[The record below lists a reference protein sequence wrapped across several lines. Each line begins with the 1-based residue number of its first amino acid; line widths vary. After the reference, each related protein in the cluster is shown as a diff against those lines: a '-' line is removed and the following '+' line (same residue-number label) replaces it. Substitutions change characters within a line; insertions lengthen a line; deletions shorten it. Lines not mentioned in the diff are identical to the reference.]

1 MKFIIKN
8 IKRAMLLHWR
18 LNFLI
23 LVDLVLCTAII
34 FVMMQNFVFANNIQ
48 DAFFSGNQAAERYV
62 FEIQNDDIE
71 ALMNDVENKTPMYDI
86 AKTVREEIFASPN
99 FLAYTSNPCSVNLS
113 DISNPEDFPE
123 DLVYFDYD
131 GETPYIDGYIY
142 SENAAEAF
150 NLHVSEGRLLTSS
163 DFNNLDI
170 SQPVSVLLGSDFQSV
185 FQLGDVVL
193 TCGDDAAVVVGFLEP
208 NSFIA
213 EYGSNN
219 PNTFPLDK
227 SIIYP
232 LFFPRNTEYLSAEY
246 HERMA
251 LLSLDCSYLV
261 VSDPTIDVQSEM
273 NKITAKYGFYPIEVF
288 PLDGTAISNAKIISE
303 KNVALLLM
311 LGIVSTVICLI
322 ALSSVLYKRTLK
334 DRATFCIY
342 LTSGI
347 PLWKINVS
355 LLLEMSFWL
364 ILSILPSISISIIE
378 YGRLYVPLWQ
388 ILLYSGTIM
397 MVSLAPV
404 FVIIGKSN
412 LDLMIRNQMD

>member
-18 LNFLI
+18 LNLLI

-34 FVMMQNFVFANNIQ
+34 FVMMQNFAFAKEIQ
-48 DAFFSGNQAAERYV
+48 DAFFSGNQAAEHYV
-62 FEIQNDDIE
+62 F
-71 ALMNDVENKTPMYDI
+71 ALNRDYDESFLNDVENKTPMYDI

-99 FLAYTSNPCSVNLS
+99 FLAYTSMQHTFNLS

-123 DLVYFDYD
+123 DLVYID
-131 GETPYIDGYIY
+131 ETPYIDGYIY

-208 NSFIA
+208 NSFVA
-213 EYGSNN
+213 EYGSSI
-219 PNTFPLDK
+219 PNTLSLNK
-227 SIIYP
+227 SIIFP
-232 LFFPRNTEYLSAEY
+232 LLFPRDPETLSPEYY
-246 HERMA
+246 ERI
-251 LLSLDCSYLV
+251 SIRVLDYGNLV

-378 YGRLYVPLWQ
+378 YGKLYVPLWQ
-388 ILLYSGTIM
+388 ILLYTGTIM